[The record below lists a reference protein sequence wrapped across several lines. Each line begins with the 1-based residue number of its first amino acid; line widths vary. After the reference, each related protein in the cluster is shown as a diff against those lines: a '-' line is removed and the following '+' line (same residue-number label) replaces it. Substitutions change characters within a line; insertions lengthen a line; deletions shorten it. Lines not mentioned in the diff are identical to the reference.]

1 VGSFDALAS
10 QLLLPAFFV
19 FALVWALAGALIG
32 AGLIASRDTTLRFF
46 AWVNAWV
53 SARSRLKWAEL
64 PRDID
69 RAMFAYR
76 AWFAVL
82 FIAGGLF
89 TLFLLIGRFDV
100 DRMATRPELIRS
112 WLLQS
117 AKAILVAGSVL
128 AIVVGVLLAF
138 FPRAMRALET
148 VANRWVSTRQATRQ
162 MSEGGDRMYL
172 ALDHCVAAHPRVSG
186 WIIVA
191 LSLACIFATGS
202 TLLAR

>member
-1 VGSFDALAS
+1 MSSFDGLAS
-10 QLLLPAFFV
+10 QLLPAFFV

-69 RAMFAYR
+69 RTMFAYR
-76 AWFAVL
+76 TWFAVL

-100 DRMATRPELIRS
+100 DRMAARPELIRS

-128 AIVVGVLLAF
+128 AVVVGVLLAF

-148 VANRWVSTRQATRQ
+148 VANRWVSTRQADYGI
-162 MSEGGDRMYL
+162 SWE
-172 ALDHCVAAHPRVSG
+172 AWPRLEKTSSSG
-186 WIIVA
+186 
-191 LSLACIFATGS
+191 S
-202 TLLAR
+202 